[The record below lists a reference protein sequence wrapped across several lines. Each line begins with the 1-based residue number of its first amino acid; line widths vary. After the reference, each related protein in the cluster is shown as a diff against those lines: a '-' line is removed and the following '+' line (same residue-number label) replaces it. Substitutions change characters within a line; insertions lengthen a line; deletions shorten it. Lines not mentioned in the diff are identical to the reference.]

1 MGAGRK
7 TRTFHLKEKSVT
19 QTSVNS
25 SITARNLRKSDLA
38 GVIFGCKNNTI
49 RECFSKQLFG
59 IPGSHYPYVKKIDP
73 GLPLFLFNYSD
84 RKLHGIFEAT
94 SHGGW
99 NIDPNAWTEDGSGIT
114 PYSAQVRI
122 RVQMQCQ
129 PLVEDQFSPIIAE
142 NYYRPNLFW
151 FELDQDQTN
160 KFISKFSSSLV
171 IASTKDMHNWNYLP
185 CDPNVRQENDYMD
198 KFNDCKESTTTSS
211 LSLKPWSALFKF
223 ETCPDTRA
231 MTEKENAESSNV
243 NLTNLDTS
251 IADHIGVETCIDSTI
266 KKKSLSALFT
276 KSTGPGAS
284 KMTAEDNNESSDASV
299 GNVENLDAK
308 KLSITTCMATAFP
321 EKSWSTW
328 YESENRSDARE
339 VMAVGSDGENSEVD
353 SQERK
358 NSEMES
364 LYLHSVLAKL
374 SMELEDLKSSQ
385 SSQVQK
391 ISYLEHELAQSRNE
405 IKLLKDRCKMLEYV
419 SFPAMGH
426 LAEDGSELEEFNSC
440 SDELILIGGFDG
452 SSWLLGLDFYS
463 PSQDQMESLT
473 SMSAIRRYASTG
485 RLNGEIYIFG
495 GANDD
500 VWYDTVES
508 YNLLIKQWSSR
519 PSLKRRKGSVASVS
533 LEDKMLAVGGGDGV
547 ECFSE
552 VEIFDLNVGRW
563 IPTQSMRNKRFAAA
577 AAEINGM
584 LYVAGGYNG
593 EEYLKSVERYDLRE
607 HKWARLDSMTTKRG
621 SLSLVAMN
629 EKLYALGGYDGDR
642 MVSTVEVF
650 DPRAGL
656 WREAESMNS
665 SRGYFGDVA
674 MGDSIYVIG
683 GLNNDNQI
691 LDTVECF
698 REGHGWQEGYSKAI
712 GKRCFLSAVVV

>member
-7 TRTFHLKEKSVT
+7 TRTLHFKEKSVS

-151 FELDQDQTN
+151 FELDQEQTN

-185 CDPNVRQENDYMD
+185 CDPNARQENDYMD
-198 KFNDCKESTTTSS
+198 KFNDFKESTTTSS
-211 LSLKPWSALFKF
+211 LPLKPWSALFKF

-276 KSTGPGAS
+276 KSIDPGAS
-284 KMTAEDNNESSDASV
+284 EMTAEDNNESSDASV
-299 GNVENLDAK
+299 GNVENLDAN

-321 EKSWSTW
+321 EKPWSTW
-328 YESENRSDARE
+328 CESENRSDARE
-339 VMAVGSDGENSEVD
+339 VMEVGSDGENSEVD

-364 LYLHSVLAKL
+364 LYLRSVLAKL
-374 SMELEDLKSSQ
+374 SIELEDLKSSQ
-385 SSQVQK
+385 SSQVPK
-391 ISYLEHELAQSRNE
+391 ISYLEHELVDYESFTTLSKPLLEVDANLCSVKIPFFSPKLSSTLLHFGVFVLVQSRNE
-405 IKLLKDRCKMLEYV
+405 IKQLKDRCKMLEYV

-452 SSWLLGLDFYS
+452 SSWLLGLDSYS

-473 SMSAIRRYASTG
+473 SMSAIRRYASAG

-500 VWYDTVES
+500 VWYDTGIFVFS
-508 YNLLIKQWSSR
+508 FNFSSI
-519 PSLKRRKGSVASVS
+519 SN
-533 LEDKMLAVGGGDGV
+533 
-547 ECFSE
+547 C
-552 VEIFDLNVGRW
+552 
-563 IPTQSMRNKRFAAA
+563 
-577 AAEINGM
+577 
-584 LYVAGGYNG
+584 
-593 EEYLKSVERYDLRE
+593 
-607 HKWARLDSMTTKRG
+607 
-621 SLSLVAMN
+621 
-629 EKLYALGGYDGDR
+629 
-642 MVSTVEVF
+642 
-650 DPRAGL
+650 
-656 WREAESMNS
+656 
-665 SRGYFGDVA
+665 
-674 MGDSIYVIG
+674 
-683 GLNNDNQI
+683 
-691 LDTVECF
+691 
-698 REGHGWQEGYSKAI
+698 
-712 GKRCFLSAVVV
+712 